1 MRIMKTYLFQHA
13 LIAMLPKKGH
23 VKRIFAYVVT
33 SGFSTVLLANTATQ
47 YSYTNDTNRVVP
59 TGADHK
65 IIKSPAN
72 QNSQI
77 AGNMENQEF
86 SLPLVMTAFK
96 VILNNNRVT
105 LSWTTGIEKRLSHF
119 VIERSTNGIDYKEAA
134 IIFAVTN
141 SSVKQ
146 NYSYTDPVSL
156 HGTGMLYYRIKLVD
170 PVGKFQNSAVKLIRI
185 GGETSVTEVQ
195 AYPNPVVNEI
205 RITVPSSWQNQQ
217 VKYEVYNA
225 SGRLVKRIVSSSA
238 NQTEVLNMQD
248 CVAGMYLV
256 RTSSSTESKSQCI
269 FKK

>member
-1 MRIMKTYLFQHA
+1 MKTYLFQHA

-23 VKRIFAYVVT
+23 VKRIFACVVT

-72 QNSQI
+72 QNSHI

-146 NYSYTDPVSL
+146 NYSYQDAVNI
-156 HGTGMLYYRIKLVD
+156 HDGGMLYYRIKIVD
-170 PVGKFQNSAVKLIRI
+170 PLGKFQNSAVKLIRI
-185 GGETSVTEVQ
+185 GDMASVMEVTT
-195 AYPNPVVNEI
+195 YPNPVVNEL
-205 RITVPSSWQNQQ
+205 RITIPDEWQNKQ
-217 VKYEVYNA
+217 VSYEVYTSN
-225 SGRLVKRIVSSSA
+225 GKLLKRMVSSNA
-238 NQTEVLNMQD
+238 NQTEVMSLQN
-248 CVAGMYLV
+248 CAAGVYLV
-256 RTSSSTESKSQCI
+256 RTSTTTETKSRCI
-269 FKK
+269 VKK